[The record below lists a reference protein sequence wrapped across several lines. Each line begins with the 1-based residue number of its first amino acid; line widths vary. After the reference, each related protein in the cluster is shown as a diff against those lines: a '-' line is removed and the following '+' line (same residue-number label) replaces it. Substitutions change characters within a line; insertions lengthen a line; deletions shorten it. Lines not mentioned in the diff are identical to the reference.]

1 MVTKVE
7 REGRKDGKIRNM
19 GITDMSH
26 STQIGKQ
33 QVYNTRNYIQL
44 HVIIYNGIQWDEP
57 LCCTIPNNRI
67 LLTNHTS

>member
-44 HVIIYNGIQWDEP
+44 HVIIY
-57 LCCTIPNNRI
+57 R
-67 LLTNHTS
+67 